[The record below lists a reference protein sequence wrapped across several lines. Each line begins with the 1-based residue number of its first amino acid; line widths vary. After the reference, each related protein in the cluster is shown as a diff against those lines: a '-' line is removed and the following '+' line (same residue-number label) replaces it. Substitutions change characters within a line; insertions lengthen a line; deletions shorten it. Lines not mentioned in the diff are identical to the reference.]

1 MRVMTR
7 DFRQGEADP
16 CDGPVCAAD
25 CHQAIPA
32 PRDLPCQGEIHRA
45 QEHRRAQEIRR
56 AACWATWIVLPL
68 VCWSSALAQ
77 TAVAI
82 APSQTNAEGFLPYRP
97 AELTVRNDSDQVIRG
112 IAIRMREG
120 GPTFLHGVAIPPQ
133 TSQTLTIPLPAL
145 QENQAHVVRLL
156 KDDSLGAPVVGE
168 FQASVNWDPNH
179 VETAQGAFLYPG
191 IYSASEE
198 SLPLW
203 PRSLLRNVFLGAV
216 VTCLALAGAI
226 FIRRPRWRLAA
237 VVGIVALATAGVLHV
252 LAREP
257 VVLVNTVEKA
267 VRPKAPVKSYLVV
280 SCRRTTEWTTSDAAL
295 APVYFNKL
303 HLAEDDT
310 VIHWG
315 RTLTTGLRP
324 REVRVFRR
332 VGEGARPSTP
342 PATGASEL
350 PRSRQTFPGPA
361 SLWSESS

>member
-1 MRVMTR
+1 MTQPAEVNTSDGR
-7 DFRQGEADP
+7 FGHWGFEIRACFGFRTFA
-16 CDGPVCAAD
+16 VCAAD
-25 CHQAIPA
+25 WET
-32 PRDLPCQGEIHRA
+32 RRA
-45 QEHRRAQEIRR
+45 KEHRRFQKSRC
-56 AACWATWIVLPL
+56 AACCAIWIVLPL

-77 TAVAI
+77 TVVSI

-97 AELTVRNDSDQVIRG
+97 GELTVRNDSDQVIRG

-156 KDDSLGAPVVGE
+156 KDDSLDAPVVGE

-179 VETAQGAFLYPG
+179 VETAQAAFFYPG
-191 IYSASEE
+191 IYSASEAN
-198 SLPLW
+198 LPLW

-226 FIRRPRWRLAA
+226 FIRRPRWRLTA
-237 VVGIVALATAGVLHV
+237 VVGIVALSTAAALGMS
-252 LAREP
+252 AGEP
-257 VVLVNTVEKA
+257 VVLVNTVEKG
-267 VRPKAPVKSYLVV
+267 VRPKAPMKSYLVV
-280 SCRRTTEWTTSDAAL
+280 SCRRTTEWTTSQAAL

-332 VGEGARPSTP
+332 VGEGARPSTV
-342 PATGASEL
+342 PATGTSGL
-350 PRSRQTFPGPA
+350 SKSRQTFPGPA
-361 SLWSESS
+361 PLWSESS